1 MMIEANKIVKK
12 VNRHMSDMAGAVMEI
27 TRSSEET
34 GKIIKMIDE
43 SAFQT
48 NLPALN
54 AAVEAVR
61 VGEAVAGFT
70 MCVTLDP
77 GRNEKLNVH

>member
-48 NLPALN
+48 NLPARN
-54 AAVEAVR
+54 AARAAR
-61 VGEAVAGFT
+61 AGEAVAGFT